1 MTTDTIAPSPQL
13 FFDTAQAYQ
22 RTAALRAAIELDVFT
37 IIGDGADTVPAIAAQ
52 CKASERGIR
61 ILCDYLTIVGFLT
74 KADGRYQLTLDS
86 SVFLSK
92 RSPAYFGS
100 VVGFLGAPAV
110 TRLFDDLA
118 GTIRRG
124 SVPKADSTVADENP
138 LWQEFA
144 RAMVPMMMPPSQA
157 IADIL
162 GVADAGPLRVLD
174 IAAGHGIFGIAI
186 AQRNPQAAIV
196 AVDWAGV
203 LQVATENA
211 VKTGVAARHT
221 ALAGD
226 AFTVDFGT
234 GYDIALMT
242 NFLHHF
248 DAATNTSLL
257 TKVAASLKSGG
268 RIAVLEFVPNEDR
281 VSPPDSAAFAIQ
293 MLGNTP
299 AGDAYTLSELT
310 SMLKAAGFNTVSG
323 HPLQGPQTLV
333 VGTRT

>member
-1 MTTDTIAPSPQL
+1 MAPDTTAPSPQL

-22 RTAALRAAIELDVFT
+22 RTAALRAAIELDLFT
-37 IIGDGADTVPAIAAQ
+37 TIGDGADRVPAIAAQ
-52 CKASERGIR
+52 CQASERGIR

-100 VVGFLGAPAV
+100 VVRFLASPGV
-110 TRLFDDLA
+110 VGLFDDLA

-124 SVPKADSTVADENP
+124 SVPKSDSTVADENP
-138 LWQEFA
+138 VWQEFA
-144 RAMVPMMMPPSQA
+144 RSMVPMMMPASQA

-162 GVADAGPLRVLD
+162 DVAGAGPLRVLD
-174 IAAGHGIFGIAI
+174 IAAGHGVFGIAI
-186 AQRNPQAAIV
+186 AQRNPQAQVV

-203 LQVATENA
+203 LAVATENA
-211 VKTGVAARHT
+211 AKMGVAARHT

-226 AFTVDFGT
+226 AFKVDWGS

-248 DAATNTSLL
+248 DAATCTTLL
-257 TKVAASLKSGG
+257 AKVAASLKPGG

-281 VSPPDSAAFAIQ
+281 ISPPESATFAMQ

-299 AGDAYTLSELT
+299 SGDAYTLSELT
-310 SMLKAAGFNTVSG
+310 AMLKSAGFGTVSA
-323 HPLQGPQTLV
+323 HPMQGPQTLI
-333 VGTRT
+333 VGTR

>member
-1 MTTDTIAPSPQL
+1 MTTATTAPSPQL

-22 RTAALRAAIELDVFT
+22 RTAALRAAIELDLFT
-37 IIGDGADTVPAIAAQ
+37 AIGDGADTVPAIAAQ

-61 ILCDYLTIVGFLT
+61 ILCDYLTIIGFLT
-74 KADGRYQLTLDS
+74 KVERRYQLTLDS

-100 VVGFLGAPAV
+100 VVGFLGAPGV
-110 TRLFDDLA
+110 VRLFDDLT

-124 SVPKADSTVADENP
+124 SVQKEESTVADENP

-144 RAMVPMMMPPSQA
+144 RAMVPMMMPASQA

-162 GVADAGPLRVLD
+162 GVDGAGAMRVLD
-174 IAAGHGIFGIAI
+174 IAAGHGMFGIAI
-186 AQRNPQAAIV
+186 AQRNPQAEIV
-196 AVDWAGV
+196 AVDWGGV
-203 LQVATENA
+203 LSVATENA
-211 VKTGVAARHT
+211 GKMGVAARHT

-226 AFTVDFGT
+226 AFKVDWGT

-248 DAATNTSLL
+248 DSATCTTLL

-268 RIAVLEFVPNEDR
+268 RVAVLDFVPNEDR
-281 VSPPDSAAFAIQ
+281 ITPPESASFAMQ

-299 AGDAYTLSELT
+299 SGDVYTLADLT
-310 SMLKAAGFNTVSG
+310 SMLNAAGFPTVSG
-323 HPLQGPQTLV
+323 HPLQGAQTVV
-333 VGTRT
+333 VGTK